1 MSTTI
6 TPTDRRRY
14 VLGLLLLTA
23 STGCL
28 DAVSYLSLDRVFT
41 GNMTGNVLFVGFAL
55 IGVPGIPLVNN
66 LVALACFFIGAVVG
80 ARLVGRGHGE
90 RLPLRLIW
98 SLCGTLGS
106 TLVIGVIWVGIGLP
120 GAGAKVWITGVLAA
134 VLGAQVAIIKPIGNS
149 DLSTVVVT
157 NTLANL
163 GRDSALG
170 GGAGGPWLQRLLAVV
185 AMCAGAVVG
194 AALSRISGG
203 LSVLAAVAIG
213 VAALLTFI
221 AERRAES
228 SGR

>member
-1 MSTTI
+1 MSTTLS
-6 TPTDRRRY
+6 PADRRRY

-66 LVALACFFIGAVVG
+66 LVALACFFLGAVLG
-80 ARLVGRGHGE
+80 ARLVGRGHGA
-90 RLPLRLIW
+90 RLPMRLIW
-98 SLCGTLGS
+98 SLCGTLGA

-163 GRDSALG
+163 GRDSTLG
-170 GGAGGPWLQRLLAVV
+170 GGTGGPWIQRLLAVV

-203 LSVLAAVAIG
+203 YSVIAAVVIG
-213 VAALLTFI
+213 AGALVTFMF
-221 AERRAES
+221 ERRAELA
-228 SGR
+228 GR